1 MGKMLPAFNEA
12 KELIERNTYP
22 LIPPYESKPGS
33 KINPREDA
41 FAQMWFYDNGTEQI
55 WQPFVDKENEIPTTT
70 PLYGADLSTT
80 TYWDEKQPSDDITN
94 YNKPPYVP
102 TREVINDLFNSETDH
117 RALTLFEYVYT
128 TVNDKEDRTPLFVI
142 SKFKGNPNYATLTS
156 KHWGG
161 YVPNGNQ
168 APKPFRIAEQYL
180 IASEAAYNLG
190 DIPNAEKYLNL
201 LRLSLIHI
209 SEPTRPY

>member
-1 MGKMLPAFNEA
+1 MHKADSLLSDVPVKAGNSEISADAVKALRARVYLYMGKMLPAFNEA

-128 TVNDKEDRTPLFVI
+128 TCLL
-142 SKFKGNPNYATLTS
+142 YTS
-156 KHWGG
+156 
-161 YVPNGNQ
+161 PS
-168 APKPFRIAEQYL
+168 PRD
-180 IASEAAYNLG
+180 S
-190 DIPNAEKYLNL
+190 
-201 LRLSLIHI
+201 
-209 SEPTRPY
+209 